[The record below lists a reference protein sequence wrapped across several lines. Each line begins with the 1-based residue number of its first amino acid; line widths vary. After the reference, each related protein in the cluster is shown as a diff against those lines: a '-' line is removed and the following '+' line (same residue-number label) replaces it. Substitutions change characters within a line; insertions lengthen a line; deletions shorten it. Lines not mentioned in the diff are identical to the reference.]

1 MMVTA
6 DERHLLAR
14 SFLFQGTRP
23 DTLNTALQDARTERR
38 SFARG
43 AVIFSGTHFERA
55 FCVLLSGKVAVR
67 KETDDGRGLHI
78 STLTPGSYFGAA
90 ALFNDSPTY
99 ATVLTTMT
107 ACRAIFFPESLLLQL
122 MRYDFAIA
130 ENYIRYQSGRI
141 LFLNEKI
148 ASLSAGSAEKRLAHW
163 ILEHAQPTDV
173 GLLCPLSSTSMSSLA
188 NSLNIGR
195 ASLYRVLDSLVNSG
209 AVTMQNKDLWIRDP
223 ALLRQI

>member
-1 MMVTA
+1 MQITA
-6 DERHLLAR
+6 DERHMLSR

-38 SFARG
+38 SYARG
-43 AVIFSGTHFERA
+43 EVIFGGSQFERA
-55 FCVLLSGKVAVR
+55 FCVLLAGKVSVH

-78 STLTPGSYFGAA
+78 STLTPGMYFGAA
-90 ALFNDSPTY
+90 ALFNDT
-99 ATVLTTMT
+99 TTFTNVLTAQT
-107 ACRAIFFPESLLLQL
+107 ACRIILFPESLLLQL
-122 MRYDFAIA
+122 MRYDFSVA

-163 ILEHAQPTDV
+163 LLEHAQPTEN
-173 GLLCPLSSTSMSSLA
+173 GLLCPLSSIRMSSA

-195 ASLYRVLDSLVNSG
+195 ASLYRALDALIRSG
-209 AVTMQNKDLWIRDP
+209 AVINQNKDILIQNP
-223 ALLRQI
+223 ALLRQL